1 MSRARGTTKSGG
13 SWSESTLNDVFAK
26 APTPVGGGGDSE
38 IRKDKCG
45 AKIRRGSYGLASDQG
60 WEVDRIN
67 PIANGGGDELANLQP
82 LQWENNRSKEYNHQP
97 TTPPNNPAGRVIRI
111 VEAMRR
117 VVDSHGAIAWM
128 PLYEDLMGSQ
138 SPQVI
143 VSQIP
148 MLVGSLNAVR
158 VFIGDGKVAGLPD
171 KYDYIGEL
179 ARAIERSAV
188 ELSGQSSLPFIM
200 DGRRDLLEAILS
212 VCAAHMEEEPGLG
225 EEAAKV
231 LESMEKTR
239 KEVED
244 SDLDASVKEFCL
256 QSLDTVIRALRGQE
270 VLGQEVVRQAVVEIA
285 NKLDQMP
292 PDSRKKI
299 PDHVKTGLRRFWDIA
314 KKAAVLTQIVSAM
327 DGLLR

>member
-1 MSRARGTTKSGG
+1 MMLVLSEEITAWSGIIPSAIRGGPLENSPRQ
-13 SWSESTLNDVFAK
+13 EDA
-26 APTPVGGGGDSE
+26 
-38 IRKDKCG
+38 
-45 AKIRRGSYGLASDQG
+45 DQM
-60 WEVDRIN
+60 EKEQN
-67 PIANGGGDELANLQP
+67 PQP
-82 LQWENNRSKEYNHQP
+82 A
-97 TTPPNNPAGRVIRI
+97 PPNNPAGRAFRI
-111 VEAMRR
+111 VEAMGR
-117 VVDSHGAIAWM
+117 VAGRHNGTVVWM
-128 PLYEDLMGSQ
+128 PLYGDLMGSQ

-158 VFIGDGKVAGLPD
+158 VFISDGKVPGLPD
-171 KYDYIGEL
+171 KHDYIGKL
-179 ARAIERSAV
+179 AHAIESSAV
-188 ELSGQSSLPFIM
+188 NLSGHSSLPFIM
-200 DGRRDLLEAILS
+200 DGHRDLLEAILS

-256 QSLDTVIRALRGQE
+256 QSIDTVIRALRGQE
-270 VLGQEVVRQAVVEIA
+270 VLGQGVVRQAVVEITD
-285 NKLDQMP
+285 KLEQMP
-292 PDSRKKI
+292 PDSREKI

-314 KKAAVLTQIVSAM
+314 KKVKVLTQIVSAM

>member
-1 MSRARGTTKSGG
+1 MENSPGQEDA
-13 SWSESTLNDVFAK
+13 
-26 APTPVGGGGDSE
+26 
-38 IRKDKCG
+38 
-45 AKIRRGSYGLASDQG
+45 DQM
-60 WEVDRIN
+60 EKEQN
-67 PIANGGGDELANLQP
+67 PQP
-82 LQWENNRSKEYNHQP
+82 A
-97 TTPPNNPAGRVIRI
+97 PPNNPAGRAIRI
-111 VEAMRR
+111 VEAMGR
-117 VVDSHGAIAWM
+117 VANQHGAVAWM
-128 PLYEDLMGSQ
+128 PLYGDLMGSQ

-143 VSQIP
+143 LSQIP

-158 VFIGDGKVAGLPD
+158 AFIGDGKVAGLPD
-171 KYDYIGEL
+171 KHDYIGKL
-179 ARAIERSAV
+179 ARAIERSAFN
-188 ELSGQSSLPFIM
+188 LSGHSSLPFIR
-200 DGRRDLLEAILS
+200 DDLLETILS

-256 QSLDTVIRALRGQE
+256 QSLDTMIRALRGQE

-314 KKAAVLTQIVSAM
+314 KKVKVLTQIVSAM